1 MFMAINK
8 GKTTL
13 KERKMTKAEL
23 IDAIAEKA
31 GLTKADAAKA
41 LAATLGSVTDALR
54 AGEKVALIGFG
65 TFSVS
70 QRAARTGKNP
80 QTGQAL
86 AIPASKAAKFKAGQQ
101 LKDAVN

>member
-1 MFMAINK
+1 
-8 GKTTL
+8 
-13 KERKMTKAEL
+13 MTKSEL

-31 GLTKADAAKA
+31 GLSKADASKA
-41 LAATLGSVTDALR
+41 LSATLESVTDALK

-70 QRAARTGKNP
+70 LRAARTGKNP
-80 QTGQAL
+80 QTGEAI
-86 AIPASKAAKFKAGQQ
+86 AIPASKAAKFKAGQK

>member
-1 MFMAINK
+1 
-8 GKTTL
+8 
-13 KERKMTKAEL
+13 MTKSVL
-23 IDAIAEKA
+23 IYVIAEKA
-31 GLTKADAAKA
+31 GLSKADASKA
-41 LAATLGSVTDALR
+41 LSATLESVTDALK

-80 QTGQAL
+80 QTGEAL

>member
-1 MFMAINK
+1 
-8 GKTTL
+8 L
-13 KERKMTKAEL
+13 KKSEL
-23 IDAIAEKA
+23 IDAIAGKA
-31 GLTKADAAKA
+31 GLSKEDASKA
-41 LAATLGSVTDALR
+41 LSATLESVTDALK

-70 QRAARTGKNP
+70 LRAARTGKNP
-80 QTGQAL
+80 QTGEAL

>member
-1 MFMAINK
+1 
-8 GKTTL
+8 
-13 KERKMTKAEL
+13 MTKAEL

-80 QTGQAL
+80 QTGKAL